1 MENLGHML
9 VCIWALTLWVIFISG
24 IVLLIKSIR
33 KKELKVVKKVF
44 ITSIIVALSSFVL
57 YGVVTPVV
65 RCNHEY
71 TTTLYKPSTCTKD
84 GKKELCCSFCGL
96 TKKEIIKAEGHK
108 MVSETVAQATY
119 ESEGQ
124 QIEVCSVC
132 NCEVIT
138 ILDKLT
144 E

>member
-1 MENLGHML
+1 M
-9 VCIWALTLWVIFISG
+9 
-24 IVLLIKSIR
+24 
-33 KKELKVVKKVF
+33 
-44 ITSIIVALSSFVL
+44 
-57 YGVVTPVV
+57 
-65 RCNHEY
+65 
-71 TTTLYKPSTCTKD
+71 
-84 GKKELCCSFCGL
+84 